1 MNTVLMQFSEEK
13 IISVISEKIFELTYK
28 KVSSVDEELVD
39 SGILTSITMVELAV
53 VLEKALAVSISFM
66 EINKENFKSVTAIN
80 KLIQRIK

>member
-13 IISVISEKIFELTYK
+13 ITSLISEKIFELTYK
-28 KVSSVDEELVD
+28 KISSVDEELVD

-66 EINKENFKSVTAIN
+66 EINKENFKSVSAIN